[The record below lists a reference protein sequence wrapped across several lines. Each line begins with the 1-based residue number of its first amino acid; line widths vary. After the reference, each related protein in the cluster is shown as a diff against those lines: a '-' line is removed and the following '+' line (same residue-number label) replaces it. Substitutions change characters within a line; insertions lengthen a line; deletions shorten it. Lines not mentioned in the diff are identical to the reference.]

1 MGLGA
6 VLVSYV
12 LAGRLKRS
20 DPILTLV
27 LTGLVVTSVFSAL
40 ISAVK
45 YVADPYSKLPA
56 ITFWL
61 MGSLATITRS
71 DLFHLL
77 VPIAIGSIALI
88 AVRWHLNALAFGEE
102 EAQALGVQT
111 RRLRLIVVGTA
122 TLMTAVCVSICGMIG
137 WVGLIIPHLARSLVG
152 PDYRR
157 LMPVSAVLG
166 ALFLVAVDDLA
177 RSAAVEIPI
186 GILTAL
192 IGAPVFLVLMARVAK
207 GWR

>member
-1 MGLGA
+1 
-6 VLVSYV
+6 
-12 LAGRLKRS
+12 
-20 DPILTLV
+20 
-27 LTGLVVTSVFSAL
+27 
-40 ISAVK
+40 
-45 YVADPYSKLPA
+45 
-56 ITFWL
+56 

-111 RRLRLIVVGTA
+111 RRLRLIVVGAA